1 MKLDTKWLGVILF
14 AILALLFLYMAGFF
28 TEKLPTEHD
37 VRTNEIDVNNV
48 ETHKLMLTSEPVV
61 REFPGVVVAEQH
73 ADIAARLTASVME
86 VLVKVG
92 DRVKQGDVLA
102 RLESDDLDA
111 RVRQSEQA
119 LSSAQAQ
126 LNTARKEFSRVRAL
140 LNKKLIPQSQFD
152 QAESTLQTAQANFNK
167 AQAAVSEAETTFGY
181 SIITAPFDGLITQKP
196 INKGDTA
203 TPGALLLSMY
213 NPNSLEI
220 EVNFAESVMPYVT
233 YDKEVDIVFPSY
245 NLNAQAVVKEVTPS
259 ADANSRSYAV
269 KLQFEPPRAIYPG
282 TYAKVTLTLTDD
294 VVLRVP
300 KEAVYQVGQ
309 LDYVKVL
316 QGRGEVETRLIQ
328 LGELGRVRTGLKQGD
343 VVLLNPGAL

>member
-1 MKLDTKWLGVILF
+1 MKLDNKLLGVILIIF
-14 AILALLFLYMAGFF
+14 LALLFLYMAGFF
-28 TEKLPTEHD
+28 SKKLPTEH
-37 VRTNEIDVNNV
+37 TAKNNLIDVSSV
-48 ETHKLMLTSEPVV
+48 TTHEMFLTSEPVI
-61 REFPGVVVAEQH
+61 REFPGVVIADQQ
-73 ADIAARLTASVME
+73 ADIAARLTASVVE

-92 DRVKQGDVLA
+92 DQVKQGDVLA

-126 LNTARKEFSRVRAL
+126 LNAARKEFARVKTL
-140 LNKKLIPQSQFD
+140 LNKKLIPQSQYD
-152 QAESTLQTAQANFNK
+152 QAESTLRTAQADFNR

-181 SIITAPFDGLITQKP
+181 SIITAPFDGVITQKP

-213 NPNSLEI
+213 NPKSLEI
-220 EVNFAESVMPYVT
+220 EVNFAESVMPYVN
-233 YDKEVDIVFPSY
+233 YDKQVEVAFPSY
-245 NLNAQAVVKEVTPS
+245 DIVTLATIKEVTPS

-269 KLQFEPPRAIYPG
+269 KLQFKSSNAVYPG
-282 TYAKVTLTLTDD
+282 TYAKVSLTLTED

-316 QGRGEVETRLIQ
+316 KEGGEVETRLIQ
-328 LGELGRVRTGLKQGD
+328 LGELDRVRAGLKQGD
-343 VVLLNPGAL
+343 VVILNPKAL